1 MEKSNPNGSGAAS
14 TVTLPETPTHPDVCI
29 LPWCT
34 ARHIYSRGLRAHVSD
49 RITGGHGMYA
59 RITWDEPLTATASAV
74 DQGPVILLGVGD
86 ASMRFLLR
94 GAADL
99 VLVLRASG
107 AGEVAGFVHR
117 VIAVAAG
124 EDGGD
129 RRG

>member
-1 MEKSNPNGSGAAS
+1 MKTA
-14 TVTLPETPTHPDVCI
+14 TTTETALCH

-49 RITGGHGMYA
+49 RVTGRHGMYA

-107 AGEVAGFVHR
+107 AGEAADFVHR

-124 EDGGD
+124 EDSGETA
-129 RRG
+129 